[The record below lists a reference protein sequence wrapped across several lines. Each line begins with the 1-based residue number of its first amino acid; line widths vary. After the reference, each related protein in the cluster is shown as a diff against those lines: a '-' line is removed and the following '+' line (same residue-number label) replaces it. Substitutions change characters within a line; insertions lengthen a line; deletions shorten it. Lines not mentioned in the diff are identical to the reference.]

1 VEKHEQDPRESIDPW
16 QQAAERWSDVGDK
29 LKDRYRDVVGEEGP
43 SEDQV
48 RQALKTLGSAVQ
60 AVFESVG
67 AAMRDP
73 DTRTQVKDAA
83 AGFASAV
90 GQTFSD
96 LGEEIR
102 RTPEPETAQD
112 EERPEP

>member
-1 VEKHEQDPRESIDPW
+1 V
-16 QQAAERWSDVGDK
+16 AERWSSVGDK
-29 LKDRYRDVVGEEGP
+29 LKDRYNEMVGDQGP

-48 RQALKTLGSAVQ
+48 KEALKTLGTAVQ
-60 AVFESVG
+60 AVVESVG

-73 DTRTQVKDAA
+73 ETRTQVKDAA

-102 RTPEPETAQD
+102 KTPESAPETPPEESG

>member
-1 VEKHEQDPRESIDPW
+1 
-16 QQAAERWSDVGDK
+16 VGDK
-29 LKDRYRDVVGEEGP
+29 LKDRYSEMVGDQGP

-48 RQALKTLGSAVQ
+48 KDALKTLGTAVQ
-60 AVFESVG
+60 AVVESVG

-73 DTRTQVKDAA
+73 ETRTQVKDAA

-102 RTPEPETAQD
+102 KAPETEPETEPEALE
-112 EERPEP
+112 EERLEP

>member
-1 VEKHEQDPRESIDPW
+1 V
-16 QQAAERWSDVGDK
+16 AERWSSVGDK
-29 LKDRYRDVVGEEGP
+29 LKDRYNEMVGDQGP

-48 RQALKTLGSAVQ
+48 RDALKTLGTAVQ
-60 AVFESVG
+60 AVVESVG

-73 DTRTQVKDAA
+73 ETRSQVKDAA

-102 RTPEPETAQD
+102 KTPESAPEESD